1 MSFSKRRYSIRR
13 QFIKFYITCEN
24 GSSIL
29 KSLSF
34 DKKKNF
40 IFSSGTLNYIWQT
53 WCRFWRTFWLAHILG
68 GENLKRNYIR
78 PYLTNKS
85 EDEAI
90 YFILYLLGKRPA
102 ASGRI
107 SGSYQE
113 PTWGDIK
120 VIEKIAIEIANL
132 NISNVG
138 THVLSCFSALGD
150 TPRHFQIVRNASI
163 HLDKDGYENVRR
175 ILPYYV
181 ISDFDYPTE
190 ILFCK
195 ELITGKLA
203 YQNWA
208 DDLIT
213 VIELASN

>member
-1 MSFSKRRYSIRR
+1 MASSTKYYSIRK
-13 QFIKFYITCEN
+13 QFIKFYLTCET
-24 GSSIL
+24 GALIL

-40 IFSSGTLNYIWQT
+40 IFSSGTLNYIWQS

-68 GENLKRNYIR
+68 GENLKKNYIN
-78 PYLTNKS
+78 PYLINKS

-90 YFILYLLGKRPA
+90 YFLLHLLGKRRS

-107 SGSYQE
+107 AGSHQE
-113 PTWGDIK
+113 PTWGNIK
-120 VIEKIAIEIANL
+120 VIEEIASEIANR
-132 NISNVG
+132 NISNKG
-138 THVLSCFSALGD
+138 THVLNCLSALGD

-163 HLDKDGYENVRR
+163 HLDKQGYENVKR
-175 ILPYYV
+175 IMPYYV
-181 ISDFDYPTE
+181 IAAFDYPTE
-190 ILFCK
+190 ILFCR
-195 ELITGKLA
+195 ELKTGKVT

-213 VIELASN
+213 VIELACN